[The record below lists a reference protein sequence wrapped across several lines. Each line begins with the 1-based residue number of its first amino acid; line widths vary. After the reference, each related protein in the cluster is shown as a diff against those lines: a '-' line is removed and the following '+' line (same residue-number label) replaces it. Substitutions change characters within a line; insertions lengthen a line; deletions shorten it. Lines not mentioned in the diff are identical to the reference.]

1 MTACAPLRTVS
12 GKLGGI
18 LWASM
23 GACTG
28 RSGARARIA
37 FLREH
42 PFCAMCGK
50 ALRGADAVGRPH
62 IRPHRGDP
70 VLFWDENN
78 WQAPAASFVAD
89 SRKQRVEHGGII
101 GGHDENGMPT
111 DKAHPWN
118 AGM

>member
-1 MTACAPLRTVS
+1 M
-12 GKLGGI
+12 GKHGG
-18 LWASM
+18 M
-23 GACTG
+23 YGAQW
-28 RSGARARIA
+28 RKARIA

-50 ALRGADAVGRPH
+50 ALRGADAVVDH

-78 WQAPAASFVAD
+78 WQALCKFCHD
-89 SRKQRVEHGGII
+89 SHKQRVEHGGII

>member
-1 MTACAPLRTVS
+1 M
-12 GKLGGI
+12 GKHGG
-18 LWASM
+18 M
-23 GACTG
+23 YGAQW
-28 RSGARARIA
+28 RKARIA

-50 ALRGADAVGRPH
+50 DLRGADAVVDH

-78 WQAPAASFVAD
+78 WQALCKFCHD

-101 GGHDENGMPT
+101 GGHDEKGMPT

>member
-1 MTACAPLRTVS
+1 MRDVREGS
-12 GKLGGI
+12 
-18 LWASM
+18 
-23 GACTG
+23 
-28 RSGARARIA
+28 ARCR
-37 FLREH
+37 R
-42 PFCAMCGK
+42 
-50 ALRGADAVGRPH
+50 RGRPY
-62 IRPHRGDP
+62 PPGGDP

-78 WQAPAASFVAD
+78 WQALCKFCHD

>member
-12 GKLGGI
+12 GKLRGVFCGQA
-18 LWASM
+18 WGHVRAQW
-23 GACTG
+23 
-28 RSGARARIA
+28 RKARIA

-50 ALRGADAVGRPH
+50 ALRGADAVVDH

-78 WQAPAASFVAD
+78 WQALCKFCHD
-89 SRKQRVEHGGII
+89 SRKQRVEPRRH
-101 GGHDENGMPT
+101 HWRP
-111 DKAHPWN
+111 
-118 AGM
+118 